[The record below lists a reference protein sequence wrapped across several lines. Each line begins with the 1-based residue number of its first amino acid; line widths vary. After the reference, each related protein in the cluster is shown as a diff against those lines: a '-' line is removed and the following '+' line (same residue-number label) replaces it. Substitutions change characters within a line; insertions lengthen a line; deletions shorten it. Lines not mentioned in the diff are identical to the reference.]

1 MRKIFLLTFLALV
14 LQQLEAQE
22 RTPYSR
28 YGLGFVSDNNTAQ
41 SAQMGGL
48 GAAFQSAEA
57 VNYLNPASYA
67 SLQFTTFDAGIA
79 GNFTK
84 LKTQTQK
91 SKQNSFS
98 LNYLSIFFPANKY
111 WTTGASLLP
120 FSAKDYAVSQSQSF
134 DSSNIMKF
142 EYEGNGTLY
151 NLSWG
156 NGFKY
161 KGLSVGFNIG
171 YLFGK
176 LNNNSFSSPLNVDG
190 SYDNNAYTTWSFTN
204 LKASSF
210 IWNAGAQYKVDI
222 KSKKD
227 SNKTYNVVFGLA
239 GTAPVKFS
247 KRSYV
252 DNGIYNFQ
260 SGYLV
265 NRNSDAGISDFVKDY
280 IEPKV
285 SSQALLDTLS
295 EKFNQSTSVK
305 LPATF
310 NVGIVASQGIK
321 WKVGVD
327 FKLQTWSK
335 YVGYENNAASVLKN
349 SWRVA
354 VGGEFLPNDKNFSK
368 FFSRMK
374 YRAGFNYTR
383 TNININNQPI
393 SEYGI
398 NFGLG
403 IPLIVTT
410 SSEEGLL
417 QKVYIYAFN
426 LGVEVGSRGTI
437 KQNLVR
443 ENFVRL
449 KIGLSLNDRWFVKR
463 RYY

>member
-1 MRKIFLLTFLALV
+1 MRKIFLLSFLAIV
-14 LQQLEAQE
+14 FQQVRSQE
-22 RTPYSR
+22 HTPYSR
-28 YGLGFVSDNNTAQ
+28 YGLGFVSDNNNAQ

-48 GAAFQSAEA
+48 GAAFQSAET

-67 SLQFTTFDAGIA
+67 SLQFTTFDAGIS

-84 LKTQTQK
+84 IKTQTQK
-91 SKQNSFS
+91 AKQNSFS

-120 FSAKDYAVSQSQSF
+120 FSAKDYSISQTQSF
-134 DSSNIMKF
+134 DTANSMKF
-142 EYEGNGTLY
+142 EYEGSGTLY

-161 KGLSVGFNIG
+161 KGISVGFNIG
-171 YLFGK
+171 YLFGR
-176 LNNNSFSSPLNVDG
+176 LNNNTFSSPLNTDG

-210 IWNAGAQYKVDI
+210 IWNAGAQYKLDI

-227 SNKTYNVVFGLA
+227 SNKTYNIVFGLA

-247 KRSYV
+247 KGSYV
-252 DNGIYNFQ
+252 DNGLYNFQ

-265 NRNSDAGISDFVKDY
+265 NRNSDAGINDFIKDY

-285 SSQALLDTLS
+285 SSEAILDTLS
-295 EKFNQSTSVK
+295 EKYNQSTSAK

-310 NVGIVASQGIK
+310 NIGIIASRGIK
-321 WKVGVD
+321 WKAGID
-327 FKLQTWSK
+327 FKLQTWGK
-335 YVGYENNAASVLKN
+335 YTGYENSAASKLNN
-349 SWRVA
+349 SWRIA

-383 TNININNQPI
+383 TNITINNEAI
-393 SEYGI
+393 SEFGI

-410 SSEEGLL
+410 TSEEGLL

-426 LGVEVGSRGTI
+426 VGVEAGSRGTI
-437 KQNLVR
+437 QQNLVR

-449 KIGLSLNDRWFVKR
+449 KIGISLNDRWFVKR
-463 RYY
+463 KYY